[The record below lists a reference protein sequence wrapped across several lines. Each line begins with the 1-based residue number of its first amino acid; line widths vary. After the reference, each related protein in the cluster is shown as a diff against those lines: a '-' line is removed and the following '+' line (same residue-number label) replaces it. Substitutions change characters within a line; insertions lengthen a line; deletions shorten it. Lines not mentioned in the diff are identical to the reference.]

1 MKAHEIQQEAS
12 APPRLVA
19 AGPHGNWYATTSSE
33 VQAWYKKNYGAP
45 SQSFEKD
52 PPSKFVIFVPHNDSL
67 GSLDNIPVQITSD
80 NQLICGGNHG
90 FYDWSTVADIQSLLD
105 ATGAQS
111 GQRLWG
117 NVLVHNGQAYF
128 KTDVLKSFAQVGKVG
143 DSVVYEVPRD
153 AWWVLNKLNLK
164 YQVSSNRVVVFN
176 ASPQKYND
184 EWISVSIK
192 NNQVTS
198 VQSRRNL
205 SKDAKLKLSLAVSKA
220 LGLGQAETTQH
231 YLIPNT
237 KMHRVLKAI
246 ADNPGVKRWPLYLNV
261 LKLKKVPAYKSDEDV
276 ASRLV
281 DLGLA
286 TIPDEKD
293 EYGEPVLAYHL
304 NARGKMVLAALDA
317 GKRVPMSSMVK
328 P

>member
-19 AGPHGNWYATTSSE
+19 AGPHGNWYATTGSE
-33 VQAWYKKNYGAP
+33 VEAWYKKNYGAP

-52 PPSKFVIFVPHNDSL
+52 PQSEWFMFVLNKGRSW
-67 GSLDNIPVQITSD
+67 SLDDVPVQMTHD
-80 NQLICGGNHG
+80 KRLIVGGNHG
-90 FYDWSTVADIQSLLD
+90 FYDQNDVADVQALLD

-111 GQRLWG
+111 GRRLWG
-117 NVLVHNGQAYF
+117 NVVVYNGQAYY
-128 KTDVLKSFAQVGKVG
+128 KMDVFKSFAQVGKVG

-164 YQVSSNRVVVFN
+164 YQVSSDRVVVFN
-176 ASPQKYND
+176 PDHELPSA
-184 EWISVSIK
+184 WVCVSIK

-198 VQSRRNL
+198 VQSARNL
-205 SKDAKLKLSLAVSKA
+205 SKDYKLKLSLAVSKA
-220 LGLGQAETTQH
+220 LGLGQAETTEH

-246 ADNPGVKRWPLYLNV
+246 ADNPGVKRWPLYLNI
-261 LKLKKVPAYKSDEDV
+261 LKLKKVPTYKGNEDV
-276 ASRLV
+276 ASRMV

-286 TIPDEKD
+286 IKQDHGEH
-293 EYGEPVLAYHL
+293 GEPTVAYTL
-304 NARGKMVLAALDA
+304 NARGKMVLAALEA

-328 P
+328 A